1 MNITNIE
8 DLNLPE
14 VNFSKGD
21 TLLEEGIASS
31 TIYILQSG
39 EVSITASGELLC
51 SCDVKG
57 TVFGESSVLLN
68 TKTSAKVSVSEDA
81 TFLVVEDAANF
92 LKTQPELIFG
102 IAQILAERINHMNQ
116 VFVDI
121 KHDYDHTAGSVI
133 KKKLYKWM
141 MITNN
146 FFDRDVMTPLTAI
159 DSENKE
165 D

>member
-21 TLLEEGIASS
+21 TLLEEGVASS
-31 TIYILQSG
+31 TLYILQSG
-39 EVSITASGELLC
+39 EVSITASGEQLC
-51 SCDVKG
+51 TCDVKG
-57 TVFGESSVLLN
+57 TVFGESSVLLGS
-68 TKTSAKVSVSEDA
+68 KTSAKVSVSKDA
-81 TFLVVEDAANF
+81 SFLVIEDAASF

-121 KHDYDHTAGSVI
+121 KHDFDHSAGSVI

-146 FFDRDVMTPLTAI
+146 FFDRDVLSPLTPTEK
-159 DSENKE
+159 ENAE